1 MDTKGTYKHS
11 MMTLVAL
18 LCLYFAFSAYVS
30 MRCFRVPEASILR
43 LLATTVTILCLFATL
58 VPILPSFATEV
69 SVPGFF
75 VTTVFVLVFLVTY
88 VRPLTFENFL
98 KGLYVCAAQ
107 GVARPISEHS
117 LKAL

>member
-1 MDTKGTYKHS
+1 MDTKGAYKHS

-18 LCLYFAFSAYVS
+18 LCLYFAFSGYVS
-30 MRCFRVPEASILR
+30 MRWFLGPVVSILR

-58 VPILPSFATEV
+58 VSILPSLATEV

-75 VTTVFVLVFLVTY
+75 VTNVFLLFFLVTY
-88 VRPLTFENFL
+88 VRPLTFKNFL
-98 KGLYVCAAQ
+98 KGLYVCAAK

-117 LKAL
+117 PKAL